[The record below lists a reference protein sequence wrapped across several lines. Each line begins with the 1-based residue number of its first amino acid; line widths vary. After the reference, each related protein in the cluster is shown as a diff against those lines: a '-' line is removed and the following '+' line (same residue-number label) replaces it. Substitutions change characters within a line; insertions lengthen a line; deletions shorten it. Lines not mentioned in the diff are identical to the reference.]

1 MKHCAIAIDGPS
13 GAGKSTISR
22 EMSKRLGIL
31 HIDTGAIYRAIGLYF
46 LEKGI
51 ASDDEDRITE
61 HLGRIEPR
69 MTFEEGVQRVFIGGR
84 DVTDL
89 IRTPEVSKY
98 ASDVSAL
105 GQVRAFLLEIQRD
118 IAKNNSV
125 IMDGRDIGTVVL
137 PSADLKIFLSAHPEV
152 RARRRFEELVQKGLD
167 VDYEDILAATVSRDY
182 NDSNRAN
189 APLKAAE
196 DAVMID
202 TSGYSLERSL
212 DMVEQIIRE
221 RLEQCF

>member
-22 EMSKRLGIL
+22 EMSRRLGIL

-51 ASDDEDRITE
+51 ASDDEGRIIE

-69 MTFEEGVQRVFIGGR
+69 MTFEEGAQRVFIGGR

-167 VDYEDILAATVSRDY
+167 VDYEDILAATISRDY